1 MCRRREGSGR
11 RAGARRVSGSSGR
24 SPRSRRVPGAAA
36 GFPAPCSLRQLHLA
50 RSALPGRRLWLAA
63 GSPALETTALRPQG
77 KADPPRLPPS
87 LPSPGD
93 TNPGQGS
100 GEGKLSSSPA
110 AARTT
115 SSARLSRPSL
125 LRSKAGREKPFSGKG
140 TRS

>member
-1 MCRRREGSGR
+1 MQASGGLRAQSWGTARLGELRPVAAEPAGSRGCSWLPS
-11 RAGARRVSGSSGR
+11 AVLAPAAPPSEER
-24 SPRSRRVPGAAA
+24 SPRPAA
-36 GFPAPCSLRQLHLA
+36 LA
-50 RSALPGRRLWLAA
+50 RRRFSGAGNHSAASPGQG
-63 GSPALETTALRPQG
+63 GSSPSS
-77 KADPPRLPPS
+77 PS

-93 TNPGQGS
+93 ANPGQGS